1 MLSLDDFLEG
11 CCGEI
16 SMCPRYITTPLHRFA
31 SHFKTPTPEP
41 NLRHSLAMAS
51 SRRLPYTLAR
61 HFRRPH
67 FARPPRP
74 CPPSTI
80 FLTRCRCRRGRRQPR
95 SSCGR
100 RSPNPAAGRETRTG
114 TAPTARTVHALPAVC
129 VPVGPGL
136 HLAVTCCGCD
146 VRCRYVPDELGC
158 GGFNFHL
165 LRLVLCSCGLG
176 VVRHGRRGHCGR

>member
-114 TAPTARTVHALPAVC
+114 TAPTARTVPAAPAVC
-129 VPVGPGL
+129 VPVCPGL
-136 HLAVTCCGCD
+136 HLAGHGGA
-146 VRCRYVPDELGC
+146 VRGRSVPDELNC
-158 GGFNFHL
+158 GGFDFNL

-176 VVRHGRRGHCGR
+176 IVRHSGLGLDDR